1 MGEIIASIPVSAPA
15 AVQAER
21 RFYLIMSLVFGV
33 EAVAGFGF
41 FFAIGASSFGAP
53 WWVHVHALTMTAF
66 LALYVAQNWLV
77 WRGDLAAHRKLGV
90 VGAIL
95 CLWLVAYGSW
105 AITMTLAAGRIPPFF
120 TPSFFLLMDWLN
132 MAVFTG
138 LAGAALWLRQRTDWH
153 KRLMFGAM
161 LSLMAVAWGRLV
173 LPPLFDQRG
182 TVLILVVLL
191 AHLGAAMLL
200 DRRLRGRVHPAHW
213 WTGGSLIVWLALTF
227 AFANNP
233 AWVSVTQSFGG

>member
-1 MGEIIASIPVSAPA
+1 MASIA
-15 AVQAER
+15 ADTPSVLQRER
-21 RFYLIMSLVFGV
+21 RFYFIMSLVFAAA
-33 EAVAGFGF
+33 AVAGFGF

-53 WWVHVHALTMTAF
+53 WWVHVHAVTMTAF

-77 WRGDLAAHRKLGV
+77 WRGDLTAHRKLGV

-95 CLWLVAYGSW
+95 CLWLVAYGCW
-105 AITMTLAAGRIPPFF
+105 AITMTLAAGRQPPFF
-120 TPSFFLLMDWLN
+120 TPGFFLLMDWLN
-132 MAVFTG
+132 MVVFTG
-138 LAGAALWLRQRTDWH
+138 LAGAGLCLRQQSDWH

-161 LSLMAVAWGRLV
+161 LSLMSVAWGRLI

-213 WTGGSLIVWLALTF
+213 WTGGSLVAWLALVF
-227 AFANNP
+227 AFADNP
-233 AWVSVTQSFGG
+233 AWLSVTQSFAG

>member
-1 MGEIIASIPVSAPA
+1 MASISVSAPA
-15 AVQAER
+15 GVERER
-21 RFYLIMSLVFGV
+21 RFYLIMALLFAV

-41 FFAIGASSFGAP
+41 FWFIGASSFGAP

-90 VGAIL
+90 VGAVL
-95 CLWLVAYGSW
+95 CAWLVAYGSW

-120 TPSFFLLMDWLN
+120 TPNFFLLMDWLN
-132 MAVFTG
+132 MAVFAG
-138 LAGAALWLRQRTDWH
+138 FAGAALLLRQQTDWH

-161 LSLMAVAWGRLV
+161 LSLMSVAWGRLV
-173 LPPLFDQRG
+173 LPPIFDQRG
-182 TVLILVVLL
+182 TVVILAVLL

-200 DRRLRGRVHPAHW
+200 DRRLRGQVHPAHW
-213 WTGGSLIVWLALTF
+213 WTGGALVGWLALTF
-227 AFANNP
+227 AFADTSV
-233 AWVSVTQSFGG
+233 WLSVTQSFGG